1 MGIFKPK
8 TKTVA
13 ELSQSNEDAILK
25 SIRNTYRC
33 GLDEAIKMRK
43 ANLKEQEEQAK
54 LPKVKKKKFKQPKLR
69 YSK

>member
-8 TKTVA
+8 VKTAEETK
-13 ELSQSNEDAILK
+13 QSNEDAIIK
-25 SIRNTYRC
+25 AIRNTYRC
-33 GLDEAIKMRK
+33 GLEEAIKMRK
-43 ANLKEQEEQAK
+43 ASLKEQEEKAK